1 MNSFPDIV
9 SENELENINQTSCE
23 IDRGGCYQPLDL
35 QIDGRPLCHRKIP
48 TVHGLK
54 VRDYYIVLIGWV
66 NVFTNLSTKRLLPMN
81 SVEWLL

>member
-1 MNSFPDIV
+1 MVTYFVFYSKGGLSETYHLILLGIRMNSFPDIV

-54 VRDYYIVLIGWV
+54 VRNYQIA
-66 NVFTNLSTKRLLPMN
+66 
-81 SVEWLL
+81 

>member
-1 MNSFPDIV
+1 MVTYFVFYSKVGLSETYHLILLGIRMNSFPDIV

-54 VRDYYIVLIGWV
+54 VRNYQIV
-66 NVFTNLSTKRLLPMN
+66 
-81 SVEWLL
+81 

>member
-1 MNSFPDIV
+1 MVIFVSILKGVPPKTPYLILLVVRMNSFPDIV

-54 VRDYYIVLIGWV
+54 VRNYQIV
-66 NVFTNLSTKRLLPMN
+66 
-81 SVEWLL
+81 